1 MPASRLALTQVVP
14 LVSYTGTYPTSLL
27 TDATAAPFSV
37 LVVAHFWA
45 PAPGAATLTVSSAWG
60 ATATARVTF
69 AAGDNAVNVSVTAV
83 PAAGQVSLWWPG
95 TLGAHPTYSVT
106 AALLADGSAGAP
118 LAASRPVGFRALYLV
133 TANDTNPAALAGV
146 DGSGKDTMRFKVNGA
161 DVYAR
166 GANIIPME
174 ELEGRIQAAAYDRM
188 VQSAADANFNFFR
201 VWGGGIYPVEEF
213 YDAADRNGI
222 LICAWGAASRGRS
235 SSPWRAFLTPTAA
248 APLCPPCRPRCHV
261 RQRRPHRAHG
271 QRQ

>member
-1 MPASRLALTQVVP
+1 M
-14 LVSYTGTYPTSLL
+14 SYTGSYPSSPLA
-27 TDATAAPFSV
+27 DASAAPFTV

-45 PAPGAATLTVSSAWG
+45 AAPGAATLTLTSEWG

-69 AAGDNAVNVSVTAV
+69 AAGDNAVNASITAA

-95 TLGAHPTYSVT
+95 ALGAHPTYSVT

-166 GANIIPME
+166 GGNIIPME
-174 ELEGRIQAAAYDRM
+174 ELESRMQASAYDRM

-201 VWGGGIYPVEEF
+201 VWGGGIYPPEAF

-222 LICAWGAASRGRS
+222 LIYMDVMFGSDGRI
-235 SSPWRAFLTPTAA
+235 
-248 APLCPPCRPRCHV
+248 APMGS
-261 RQRRPHRAHG
+261 ATESAK
-271 QRQ
+271 